1 VTQLRI
7 DTWRRIIR
15 TDLFHREKAASHAFR
30 GVISEVFFFF
40 FLSICSF
47 INGGWGLDNCYKTSS
62 RDPVFKQFSN
72 LLI

>member
-1 VTQLRI
+1 VETNI
-7 DTWRRIIR
+7 FDVFKR
-15 TDLFHREKAASHAFR
+15 TDLFHREKAASHAFI

-62 RDPVFKQFSN
+62 RDPVSSN
-72 LLI
+72 LVIC